1 MGFSLLILVL
11 GPLIG
16 GVIAFYS
23 TLLYE
28 KQLKLFLSFAGA
40 YLLSVTLTQ
49 LIPEAFQ
56 TFETNKG
63 LFVLLGFL
71 FQVFLERFSE
81 GVEHGHLHLNKHLK
95 NKVIPTGIL
104 VSMGFHSYTEGI
116 PLGAFNPNETAGWA
130 LIIGIFLHEIP
141 ATFTMVTLLK
151 GIKIS
156 KRAILISLALYACM
170 SPMGALSSG
179 FVHQLI
185 PSYVFDYL
193 LAFVIGTFLHIST
206 TILFESS
213 EKHAFPKA
221 KLLAIILG
229 ISAALL
235 VTKLIHI
242 WSV

>member
-1 MGFSLLILVL
+1 
-11 GPLIG
+11 
-16 GVIAFYS
+16 
-23 TLLYE
+23 
-28 KQLKLFLSFAGA
+28 
-40 YLLSVTLTQ
+40 
-49 LIPEAFQ
+49 
-56 TFETNKG
+56 
-63 LFVLLGFL
+63 
-71 FQVFLERFSE
+71 
-81 GVEHGHLHLNKHLK
+81 
-95 NKVIPTGIL
+95 
-104 VSMGFHSYTEGI
+104 
-116 PLGAFNPNETAGWA
+116 
-130 LIIGIFLHEIP
+130 
-141 ATFTMVTLLK
+141 
-151 GIKIS
+151 
-156 KRAILISLALYACM
+156 M

>member
-1 MGFSLLILVL
+1 MGPSLIILML

-16 GVIAFYS
+16 GTIAFYS
-23 TLLYE
+23 TLMYE

-56 TFETNKG
+56 SFDANKG

-95 NKVIPTGIL
+95 SKVIPTGIL
-104 VSMGFHSYTEGI
+104 ISMGFHSYTEGI

-156 KRAILISLALYACM
+156 PKSILVCLALYACM
-170 SPMGALSSG
+170 SPLGAISSG
-179 FVHQLI
+179 FIYQLI
-185 PSYVFDYL
+185 PSVVFDYL

-221 KLLAIILG
+221 KLLAVLLG
-229 ISAALL
+229 ISTALL
-235 VTKLIHI
+235 LTKLIHF
-242 WSV
+242 WSL